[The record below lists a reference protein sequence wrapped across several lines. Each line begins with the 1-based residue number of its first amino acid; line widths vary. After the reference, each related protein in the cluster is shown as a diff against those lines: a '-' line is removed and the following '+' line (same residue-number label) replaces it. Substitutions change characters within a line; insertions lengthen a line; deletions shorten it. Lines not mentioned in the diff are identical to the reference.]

1 MLSSH
6 EPEAKT
12 SSLIDETTVTDEVW
26 SLKVLYAVIIFT
38 LRSLTAQESCMTKTA
53 VRLKAFLFYC
63 FPAKTTPSGIWVKAL
78 RNLKNGINGLLLYS

>member
-26 SLKVLYAVIIFT
+26 SLKVLYAVIIF
-38 LRSLTAQESCMTKTA
+38 SGEAISSK
-53 VRLKAFLFYC
+53 LKFQ
-63 FPAKTTPSGIWVKAL
+63 I
-78 RNLKNGINGLLLYS
+78 